1 MRKLVNK
8 IATSFFLAMT
18 NENKMKLEICA
29 SSYQSAFNAQN
40 AGADSIELCSELSV
54 GGITPSYAVLKKVSK
69 EINIPVHV
77 LIRPR
82 SGDFCYSET
91 EFEIMKKDIQ
101 MCIKL
106 GFNGIVSGVL
116 NPDNT
121 IDIKRTKELIEVSK
135 PLSFTFHRAFD
146 CVMHPKKALEELMD
160 LKVNRILTSGQKE
173 KAIDGIALLKE
184 LKIMAQNKLIIL
196 PGGGI
201 NATNVLL
208 FKKAGFKE
216 IHTSASNTK
225 TNSKVFFDTTPQT
238 VSDPKTIQ
246 EILKVIKN
254 A

>member
-1 MRKLVNK
+1 
-8 IATSFFLAMT
+8 
-18 NENKMKLEICA
+18 MKLEICA
-29 SSYQSAFNAQN
+29 NSYQSAFNAQN
-40 AGADSIELCSELSV
+40 AGADRIELCSELSV
-54 GGITPSYAVLKKVSK
+54 GGITPSYGVLKKVSK

-82 SGDFCYSET
+82 SGDFCYSEN

-121 IDIKRTKELIEVSK
+121 VDIKKTKELIEISK

-146 CVMHPKKALEELMD
+146 CAVHPKKALEELMN

-201 NATNVLL
+201 DATNALL

-216 IHTSASNTK
+216 IHTSASNIK
-225 TNSKVFFDTTPQT
+225 TSSKVFFDTTPQT
-238 VSDPKTIQ
+238 VSNSKTIQ